1 MKGDKGDMGTIGKP
15 GQDGKDGR
23 DGEKVCLCLYTCIFT
38 TSLCTEAAAKSNE
51 SSCFCF
57 TYLANTEENFHL
69 L

>member
-51 SSCFCF
+51 SCCF
-57 TYLANTEENFHL
+57 
-69 L
+69 